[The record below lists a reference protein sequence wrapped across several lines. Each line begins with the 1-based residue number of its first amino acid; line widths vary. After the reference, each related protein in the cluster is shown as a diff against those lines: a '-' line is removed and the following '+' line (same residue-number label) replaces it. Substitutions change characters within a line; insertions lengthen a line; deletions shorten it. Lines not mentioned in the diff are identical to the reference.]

1 MDWTR
6 TNNNCAPCETVLL
19 KPRAGFIFSALCQIE
34 LPSDSKKPLIFRTSG
49 FQSYSFAAFPFRTCS
64 PLYCANYNIC
74 NLSCHSTGSITA
86 PVRVNSSDE
95 ILKNLFSG
103 RAKTHKNSSDEVPKT
118 CFPAG
123 QRLTRTLPTKFQKT
137 SFPAVQR
144 HRVRKSLR
152 PETGNYLFTPS
163 DARSEHL

>member
-34 LPSDSKKPLIFRTSG
+34 LPSDSIKPLIFRTSG
-49 FQSYSFAAFPFRTCS
+49 FLSYSFAAFPFRTCS

-86 PVRVNSSDE
+86 PVRVNASDE
-95 ILKNLFSG
+95 IL
-103 RAKTHKNSSDEVPKT
+103 KT

-123 QRLTRTLPTKFQKT
+123 QRLVRTLPTKFQKT

-144 HRVRKSLR
+144 HRGRKSLR
-152 PETGNYLFTPS
+152 QETRNSLFTPS